1 MDKRSKI
8 ILWLFLAVLVGIIV
22 TEVVRPKPLNW
33 RPSYTSSDK
42 IPFGCYVLFHELPN
56 LFPEQKIHTTSESL
70 YNMLAKRD
78 SSTTSNYLL
87 INDFLDLDKQEAFK
101 LLQYVHDGNDTFIA
115 ASSFG
120 TYLADTLNIEVET
133 QYSIKEDTMLIHL
146 TNNSFSKQNYP
157 LKRGVYNTHFSSV
170 DTLNTT
176 VLGYINFKSEQG
188 TLSSESNKMTM
199 SPNFVKVRFGKGHFY
214 LNTTPQAFTN
224 YYMLRG
230 NKDYAANA
238 FAYLKDLDVYWDNY
252 KKSGRIVIDSP
263 MRFILNQVSLRWAYY
278 LGMLGLL
285 IFIIFKA
292 KREQRIIPVITPL
305 DNSSIEFAKTVGGLY
320 YEHRDYTDLIHKKI
334 NFFLEHIRSQYQ
346 LNTESIKEKTAM
358 DLAAKSGKP
367 LLEVKELLDLI
378 VHLNNKKHHSEQDVV
393 QLNKKINQFKK

>member
-56 LFPEQKIHTTSESL
+56 LFPEQKIHHTNESL
-70 YNMLAKRD
+70 YSMLAKRD
-78 SSTTSNYLL
+78 SSTASNYLL
-87 INDFLDLDKQEAFK
+87 INDFLDLDKQETFK
-101 LLQYVHDGNDTFIA
+101 LLQYVYDGNDTFIA

-133 QYSIKEDTMLIHL
+133 QYSIKEDTVLIHL

-230 NKDYAANA
+230 NKDYAASA

-305 DNSSIEFAKTVGGLY
+305 ENSSIEFAKTVGGLY

-378 VHLNNKKHHSEQDVV
+378 VHLNNKKHHNEQDVV

>member
-8 ILWLFLAVLVGIIV
+8 ILGLFLAVLIGIIV

-42 IPFGCYVLFHELPN
+42 IPFGCYVLFHELPK
-56 LFPEQKIHTTSESL
+56 LFPGQKIHTTNESL
-70 YNMLAKRD
+70 YNVLAKRD
-78 SSTTSNYLL
+78 SSTASNYLL
-87 INDFLDLDKQEAFK
+87 INDFLDLDKQETFK
-101 LLQYVHDGNDTFIA
+101 LLQYVYDGNDTFIA

-133 QYSIKEDTMLIHL
+133 QYSIKEDTVLIHL

-188 TLSSESNKMTM
+188 TLASGSNKMAM

-238 FAYLKDLDVYWDNY
+238 FGYLKDLDVYWDNY

-305 DNSSIEFAKTVGGLY
+305 ENSSIEFAKTVGGLY

-346 LNTESIKEKTAM
+346 LNTESINEKTAM

-367 LLEVKELLDLI
+367 LLEVKELLDFV
-378 VHLNNKKHHSEQDVV
+378 VHLNNKKHHIEQDVV

>member
-56 LFPEQKIHTTSESL
+56 LFPEQKIHTTNESL

-133 QYSIKEDTMLIHL
+133 QYTIKEDTVLIHL

-188 TLSSESNKMTM
+188 TLTSESNKMTM

-305 DNSSIEFAKTVGGLY
+305 ENSSIEFAKTVGGLY

-346 LNTESIKEKTAM
+346 LNTESIKEKTAI

>member
-8 ILWLFLAVLVGIIV
+8 ILGLFLAVLIGIIV

-42 IPFGCYVLFHELPN
+42 IPFGCYVLFQELPK
-56 LFPEQKIHTTSESL
+56 LFPGQKIHTTNESL
-70 YNMLAKRD
+70 YNILAKRD
-78 SSTTSNYLL
+78 SSTASNYLL
-87 INDFLDLDKQEAFK
+87 INDFLDLDKQETFK
-101 LLQYVHDGNDTFIA
+101 LLQYVHNGNDAFIA

-133 QYSIKEDTMLIHL
+133 QYSIKEDTVLIHL
-146 TNNSFSKQNYP
+146 TNNTFSKHNYP

-176 VLGYINFKSEQG
+176 VLGYIHFKSEQG
-188 TLSSESNKMTM
+188 TLASGFNKMTM

-230 NKDYAANA
+230 NKDYTANA

-285 IFIIFKA
+285 IFIIFRA

-305 DNSSIEFAKTVGGLY
+305 ENSSIEFAKTVGGLY
-320 YEHRDYTDLIHKKI
+320 YEHRDYTDLIHKRI

-346 LNTESIKEKTAM
+346 LNTESINEKTAM

-367 LLEVKELLDLI
+367 ILEVKELLDLI
-378 VHLNNKKHHSEQDVV
+378 VHLNNKKQHSEQDVV